1 MYPCG
6 AAQSAPKRQLSHQRS
21 GQAKSESMKGGP
33 DNRERKDASQ
43 SWWTDKRAGAGP
55 SMRPSIQS
63 FEIRSKGSSRG
74 QPGAHPGR
82 STGIPWRGGSPWEA
96 MRGWPGLFTGGVGGG
111 GERRDGNVIYN
122 RVPFH
127 GSLHG
132 SMLSLYPKC
141 RSCFS
146 FLTNSSSSHN
156 ARRSRDLSSVKRA
169 PSSSPPS
176 HLLPCIHFIPNT
188 Q

>member
-33 DNRERKDASQ
+33 DNRERKDAPQ

-55 SMRPSIQS
+55 SMRASIQS

-82 STGIPWRGGSPWEA
+82 PTGIPWRGGSPWEA
-96 MRGWPGLFTGGVGGG
+96 MRGWPGLFTGRVGGG
-111 GERRDGNVIYN
+111 GWRGEERWKHNLQQSTVSWLSAC
-122 RVPFH
+122 VH
-127 GSLHG
+127 AVSL
-132 SMLSLYPKC
+132 PKK
-141 RSCFS
+141 S
-146 FLTNSSSSHN
+146 FL
-156 ARRSRDLSSVKRA
+156 L
-169 PSSSPPS
+169 
-176 HLLPCIHFIPNT
+176 FIPNKLFLFPQCPARKRSFLSEACSFIISSKPPVT
-188 Q
+188 LHTLHP